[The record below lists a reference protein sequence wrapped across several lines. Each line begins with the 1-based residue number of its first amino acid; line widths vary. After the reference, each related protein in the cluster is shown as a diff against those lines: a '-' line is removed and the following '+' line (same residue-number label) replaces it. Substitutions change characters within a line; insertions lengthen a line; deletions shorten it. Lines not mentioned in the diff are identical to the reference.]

1 MKNKNLIA
9 ISFFL
14 LGASL
19 VNAQELKKQDSII
32 KTKNIQE
39 ILIKS
44 QRKKQFSDHANYTF
58 DKEALEKAR
67 HSKDLLATL
76 PELQIDPISNTIV
89 SIKGGKTLFLIN
101 GIESSDN
108 QIKSIVPTNV
118 VRVEY
123 FDIPPARYSQRA
135 DTVINI
141 ITRNPET
148 GYIFGTDIT
157 SALTTGF
164 VNGSAY
170 AGYPKEKMISV
181 LNTPLTYGIITIG
194 V

>member
-1 MKNKNLIA
+1 M
-9 ISFFL
+9 S
-14 LGASL
+14 
-19 VNAQELKKQDSII
+19 V
-32 KTKNIQE
+32 TKN
-39 ILIKS
+39 
-44 QRKKQFSDHANYTF
+44 
-58 DKEALEKAR
+58 
-67 HSKDLLATL
+67 
-76 PELQIDPISNTIV
+76 
-89 SIKGGKTLFLIN
+89 GKIT
-101 GIESSDN
+101 
-108 QIKSIVPTNV
+108 
-118 VRVEY
+118 
-123 FDIPPARYSQRA
+123 IPPARYSQRA